1 MLGNPHKPK
10 TLTPSVLSAVRAQ
23 VADALTS
30 TGERGHDHICVTL
43 PISLPEPISLLR
55 RAFDAKT
62 EPGSGR
68 RPVSFDPEAGRRTP
82 HFEPNTTSPP
92 LFYWEIPSRHEALL
106 GFGSRRTLRSTGESR
121 FSEIAHA
128 ANTLSARM
136 LQVNLSEAEEEEIP
150 LLTGG
155 YSFGPFN
162 VSPAWREFG
171 AARFDVPILMLCK
184 RPDGDLLR
192 YVSAKEERDPKAV
205 ADGLASAWAALMR
218 EVATDAERL
227 VHADPRSPGD
237 PDRRSEDS
245 TVVSGWTKESSGET
259 EPAKRAWMDA
269 VGTAVERIR
278 RGEFEKVVLA
288 REVVL
293 PLGEDADLT
302 GMIQALRGRFPDCY
316 HFAMRLESGACFLGA
331 SPERL
336 VQLDS
341 GHVEI
346 DALAGSA
353 RRGSDPESDEALS
366 AALLNSRKDRMEHRY
381 VVHQIV
387 QSLDG
392 VARDVR
398 YPSTP
403 GMRKLANVQHL
414 HTPVSARLLEGAD
427 LQTLMGRLHPTPAVG
442 GYPAAKA
449 VPHIHELENLDRG
462 WYAGTI
468 GWFAPQGSGEFAVSI
483 RSGYAAQGVLR
494 LYAGCGIVEHSDPQQ
509 EWEETRMKIE
519 PLLEAARQTLV
530 EDA

>member
-1 MLGNPHKPK
+1 MIGNPHNPK
-10 TLTPSVLSAVRAQ
+10 SLTPAFLSAVRDA
-23 VADALTS
+23 VSDALNYRPETDH
-30 TGERGHDHICVTL
+30 EHICVTL
-43 PISLPEPISLLR
+43 PLSFPEPISLLR
-55 RAFDAKT
+55 RAFDLKSADA
-62 EPGSGR
+62 PGTHRNGQEGASTGQETYADR
-68 RPVSFDPEAGRRTP
+68 NR
-82 HFEPNTTSPP
+82 TSPP

-121 FSEIAHA
+121 FTEIAHA
-128 ANTLSARM
+128 ANALSTRM
-136 LQVNLSEAEEEEIP
+136 LQVNLSDAEEEGIP

-192 YVSAKEERDPKAV
+192 YVSAKGERDPKAV
-205 ADGLASAWAALMR
+205 ADGLASAWAELMR
-218 EVATDAERL
+218 EVDSDAERL
-227 VHADPRSPGD
+227 EHTDPRDPAD
-237 PDRRSEDS
+237 PDRRSEGS
-245 TVVSGWTKESSGET
+245 TDVSGWTKESFGES

-278 RGEFEKVVLA
+278 RGAFEKVVLA

-353 RRGSDPESDEALS
+353 RRGGDPETDEALS

-392 VARDVR
+392 VAREVR

-403 GMRKLANVQHL
+403 GVRKLANVQHL
-414 HTPVSARLLEGAD
+414 HTPVTARLLEGAD

-449 VPHIHELENLDRG
+449 VPHIHELEDLDRG

-494 LYAGCGIVEHSDPQQ
+494 LYAGCGIVEHSDPLQ

-530 EDA
+530 EGA